1 MWDDKHSSTD
11 AGGTFE
17 LRHQPQPCQLR
28 IIQRYLPGKRDPTEH
43 NNTTSNKE
51 EQASVVGEESQP
63 RSVLS
68 NASSQELTC
77 ERQELE
83 FRRGD
88 DGGRSWVHREG
99 ADLVAELLAR
109 DLDDFKLAQ
118 ACLRQMR
125 EIRDLHG
132 RQVSHVMVRA
142 RGTYRE
148 LQSQL
153 Y

>member
-1 MWDDKHSSTD
+1 M
-11 AGGTFE
+11 
-17 LRHQPQPCQLR
+17 
-28 IIQRYLPGKRDPTEH
+28 
-43 NNTTSNKE
+43 
-51 EQASVVGEESQP
+51 VGEESQP